1 MEESDSDSEDDSS
14 SGKCLGISIRR
25 ARISDVDDI
34 FRIYSE
40 SIQYLDVESREW
52 IAGVIRKRSR
62 RIRIYVAISN
72 KSVAGFAI
80 VYKKRDKAYV
90 DALAIDETFRGRGI
104 GECLLRSVE
113 EVLAGEGVE
122 KIYLTVKN
130 HNNRALGMYVKNGYR
145 ISNVILVLETK
156 LGNIDIS
163 VDKRVLERTRISVDS
178 VKRASIPRVKLLDL
192 TMWNN
197 FTWDV
202 DEAIYRLS
210 GEEVTIITV
219 YKGRRVAGVAQLS
232 TVSGKIV
239 VERLALSYY
248 RPTES
253 LKVLIDSVKRF
264 ADRGTDTGIVIPVDS
279 SKTSLLK
286 TLISMGFRIVDSE
299 YVLYKEVGEEQ
310 EKGIGNVALAKHV

>member
-14 SGKCLGISIRR
+14 SDKCLNVSIRR
-25 ARISDVDDI
+25 ARISDVDNI

-40 SIQYLDVESREW
+40 SIQYLDLESKEW
-52 IAGVIRKRSR
+52 IAGVIRKRSK
-62 RIRIYVAISN
+62 RIRIYVAIHN

-90 DALAIDETFRGRGI
+90 DALAIDEMFRGRGI
-104 GECLLRSVE
+104 GECLLRNVE
-113 EVLAGEGVE
+113 EALAGEGVE

-145 ISNVILVLETK
+145 ISNVILVLEAK
-156 LGNIDIS
+156 LSNIDIS
-163 VDKRVLERTRISVDS
+163 VDKKVLDRTRISIDS

-219 YKGRRVAGVAQLS
+219 YNGRRIAGVAQLS
-232 TVSGKIV
+232 TTSSKIV

-264 ADRGTDTGIVIPVDS
+264 ADRGIDTSIVIPVDS

-299 YVLYKEVGEEQ
+299 YVLYKDVGEEQ
-310 EKGIGNVALAKHV
+310 EKSISSVALAKHV